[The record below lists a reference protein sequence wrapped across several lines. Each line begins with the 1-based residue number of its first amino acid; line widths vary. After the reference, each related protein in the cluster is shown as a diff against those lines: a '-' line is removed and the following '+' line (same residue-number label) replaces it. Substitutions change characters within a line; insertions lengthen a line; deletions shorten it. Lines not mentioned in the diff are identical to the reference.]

1 MTLAQLAQALT
12 EHAKLRS
19 PEDRERLLASVITLM
34 EDLDVGGA
42 DRNEPILT
50 LIEEIM
56 MPLVTK
62 ADAVTRARLSQ
73 QLAPYSWVPVA
84 LIVQLSQD
92 EFAIAEPILS
102 HSPVLSD
109 DDLME
114 MLAGTSL
121 DHHLAIA
128 NRPHLSPN
136 VIKAILRQQDPVV
149 LTALVSNPKILLLP
163 SDLYELVAAS
173 RRFASLRA
181 PLARHP
187 GLTAPMANE
196 LLGWVGDSL
205 QTHLRARFD
214 LALARRPLAPDQ
226 TEMDQG
232 LAEKLM
238 ASGNLHPSALL
249 RALREDQP
257 GLFLALLARLCGLDL
272 VAAHQIVHAPS
283 PDLLA
288 LACRSL
294 ELDRSAFAPI
304 LDHVRRL
311 FEDHPGGDGD
321 AAAHRAFG
329 PLSPGQAKLTLKWA
343 LDAALV

>member
-1 MTLAQLAQALT
+1 LTLAQLAQALT

-19 PEDRERLLASVITLM
+19 PEDRERLLAAVISLM
-34 EDLDVGGA
+34 EDPDVGGA
-42 DRNEPILT
+42 DRSEPILT
-50 LIEEIM
+50 LIEEIL
-56 MPLVTK
+56 MPLVSE
-62 ADAVTRARLSQ
+62 ADMVTRARLSK
-73 QLAPYSWVPVA
+73 QLAPYGWVPVA

-92 EFAIAEPILS
+92 DFAIAQPILS

-109 DDLME
+109 DDLLE
-114 MLAGTSL
+114 MLAGTTL

-128 NRPHLSPN
+128 NRPDLSPDL
-136 VIKAILRQQDPVV
+136 IKAILRQQDPVV
-149 LTALVSNPKILLLP
+149 LTALISNPRIILLP
-163 SDLYELVAAS
+163 SDLFALVEAS

-181 PLARHP
+181 PLTRHP
-187 GLTAPMANE
+187 GLTASMANI
-196 LLGWVGDSL
+196 LIGWVGEGL
-205 QTHLRARFD
+205 QAHLRARFH
-214 LALARRPLAPDQ
+214 LALAQRPLASDQ

-257 GLFLALLARLCGLDL
+257 GLFLALLARLCELDL
-272 VAAHQIVHAPS
+272 EAAHQIVHAPS

-304 LDHVRRL
+304 LAHVCRL

-321 AAAHRAFG
+321 AAARRAFG